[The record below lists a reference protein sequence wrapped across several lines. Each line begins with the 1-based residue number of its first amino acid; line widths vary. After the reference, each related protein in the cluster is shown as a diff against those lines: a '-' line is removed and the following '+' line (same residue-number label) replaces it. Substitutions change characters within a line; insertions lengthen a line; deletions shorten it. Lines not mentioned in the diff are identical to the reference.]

1 MENVG
6 AVRELCKVTDKL
18 EYRINEMEHM
28 SKKLTKVGPK
38 RDNSIKS
45 TGSTKSF
52 SSCSTIRLE
61 TAALSPQ
68 AAQSP
73 SSVVALSG

>member
-18 EYRINEMEHM
+18 EFRINEVESI

-45 TGSTKSF
+45 TGSTRSL
-52 SSCSTIRLE
+52 SSCSTIRYVSFQWGFLN
-61 TAALSPQ
+61 Q
-68 AAQSP
+68 I
-73 SSVVALSG
+73 